1 MKTQIIN
8 ATTKEAEIKEMTSEE
23 VTLHN
28 QLIAQAKISEDK
40 FDLAEKQKADK
51 KASAITKLKE
61 LGLTDDEIGSLK
73 I

>member
-28 QLIAQAKISEDK
+28 QLIAETKISEDK

-61 LGLTDDEIGSLK
+61 LGLTDDEIGALK

>member
-61 LGLTDDEIGSLK
+61 LGLTDDEIGALK